1 AARRAG
7 RPPPGLDGR
16 LPERALLI
24 MQSLRH
30 IVRDERG
37 TALVEFAF
45 LLPIMLMLFIG
56 AVEMTN
62 VLRLDRKVVSA
73 ALTTADLV
81 TQRRSISSAEI
92 NDVLKAAELIVE
104 PFSTSALSIGVASV
118 RFHEDTG
125 AGTVDWT
132 RSLNGGSVP
141 DATTVAA
148 SVATPG
154 DSVIIVRASYSY
166 TPLFFDFVMSATT
179 IEETAVLRP
188 RRSVF

>member
-1 AARRAG
+1 MAV
-7 RPPPGLDGR
+7 
-16 LPERALLI
+16 
-24 MQSLRH
+24 LRQ

-37 TALVEFAF
+37 TAAAEFAF

-81 TQRRSISSAEI
+81 TQRRSISNAELD
-92 NDVLKAAELIVE
+92 DVLRAAELIVE
-104 PFSTSALSIGVASV
+104 PFSTSALSVGVASV
-118 RFHEDTG
+118 RFHQDTG
-125 AGTVDWT
+125 AGSVDWT

-154 DSVIIVRASYSY
+154 DSVIVVRASYSY

-188 RRSVF
+188 RRSTFVEGP